1 MHVFLLAKMVP
12 ICKKRESALLLA
24 LCICHVQRITK
35 KKKGLSYSRN
45 YEYRFWHQASGN
57 INILSHS
64 IQSTVYASF
73 LFSCIL
79 FLPQC
84 EALLSLQIPLLLPHW
99 ATRKWELIARH
110 FRLGTKKGTQ
120 QPLLWP
126 SLPKGGYWN
135 DGVKMMMR
143 FCGKMCFQGSLLS
156 CEAVIVCWHLSDSWP
171 SSLSFV
177 CKALNERPRRP
188 KML

>member
-1 MHVFLLAKMVP
+1 MYFCLQKWFQYA
-12 ICKKRESALLLA
+12 KKRESALLLA

-73 LFSCIL
+73 LFS

-99 ATRKWELIARH
+99 AARKWELIARH

-143 FCGKMCFQGSLLS
+143 FCGKNVFSRLSAFLWSCDRLLAS
-156 CEAVIVCWHLSDSWP
+156 FGLLTFK
-171 SSLSFV
+171 SLSFV